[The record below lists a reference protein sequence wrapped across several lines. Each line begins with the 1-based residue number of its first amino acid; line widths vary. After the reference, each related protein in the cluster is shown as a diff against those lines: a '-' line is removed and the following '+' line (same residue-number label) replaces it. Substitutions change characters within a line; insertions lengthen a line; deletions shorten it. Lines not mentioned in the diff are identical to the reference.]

1 MQDQKSSGQQV
12 DAIVVGAGFGGMYMT
27 HLLVQKGLSVQG
39 FERGDDVG
47 GTWYWNR
54 YPGCR
59 CDVESM
65 EYSYKFSD
73 ELQQEWEWSERYS
86 PQPEILSYANHVAD
100 RFELRQHFAFQS
112 SVTSAKYNEADK
124 LWAIET
130 DTGDQVRAR
139 YLIMATGCL
148 SAANTPDF
156 QGLDSFAGATYHTG
170 AWPKEGVDFSGQRV
184 AVIGTGSSGIQSIPF
199 IAEQAKHLTVFQRTP
214 NFSVPAR
221 NKPLDPDLAAS
232 IKADYVQFR
241 AAAYQQPAAFGAHFP
256 RREDSVLDV
265 TPEERE
271 ARFEEYW
278 GHGGF
283 MFLSAFGDIGASPE
297 TNKFAADFVRKKIRE
312 IVKDPKTAETLCPD
326 SIIGCKRLVADSGY
340 FETYNRPNVDL
351 VDVSSSPV
359 ERFTTA
365 GLEAK
370 GQSFEFDAVVFAT
383 GFDAMTGALLQI
395 DVHGREGQS
404 LKDKWSAGPRT
415 YLGLASAG
423 FPNLFMMT
431 GPGSPSVLANMVTGI
446 EQHAEYIAD
455 AISWADERNISSF
468 EAALD
473 AENKW
478 VDIVNMRS
486 EATLYPQCN
495 SWYLGANVHGKP
507 RVFMPFIGFPDY
519 VAMADDVAANG
530 YEGFSTA

>member
-1 MQDQKSSGQQV
+1 MQNQEIAAHDV

-27 HLLVQKGLSVQG
+27 HLLVEKGLSVQG

-65 EYSYKFSD
+65 EYSYKFSE

-86 PQPEILSYANHVAD
+86 PQPEILAYANHVAD
-100 RFELRQHFAFQS
+100 RFDLRRHFKFQS
-112 SVTSAKYNEADK
+112 SVTSAKYNDVDK
-124 LWAIET
+124 VWVVET
-130 DTGDQVRAR
+130 DSGDQVSAR

-156 QGLDSFAGATYHTG
+156 EGLSDFSGATYHTG
-170 AWPKEGVDFSGQRV
+170 AWPKEGVDFSGKRV

-199 IAEQAKHLTVFQRTP
+199 IAEQAEHLTVFQRTP

-221 NKPLDPDLAAS
+221 NMPLDPEVAAS
-232 IKADYVQFR
+232 IKIDYAAFR
-241 AAAYQQPAAFGAHFP
+241 AAAYQQPAAFAAHFV

-278 GHGGF
+278 GYGGF
-283 MFLSAFGDIGASPE
+283 QFLSAFGDIGASPE

-312 IVKDPKTAETLCPD
+312 IVRDPKVAETLCPD

-340 FETYNRPNVDL
+340 FESFNRPNVEL
-351 VDVSSSPV
+351 VDVSASPI
-359 ERFTTA
+359 ERFTPK
-365 GLEAK
+365 GLEAS
-370 GQSFEFDAVVFAT
+370 GRVFEFDAVVFAT
-383 GFDAMTGALLQI
+383 GFDAMTGALLHI
-395 DVHGREGQS
+395 DIQGRDGVS
-404 LKDKWSAGPRT
+404 LKNKWSAGPRT

-446 EQHAEYIAD
+446 EQHAEYIANVID
-455 AISWADERNISSF
+455 WADEKGITSF
-468 EAALD
+468 EAEPE
-473 AENKW
+473 AEDRW
-478 VDIVNMRS
+478 VRIVNMRS

-495 SWYLGANVHGKP
+495 SWYLGANVPGKP

-519 VAMADDVAANG
+519 VAMVDEVAAKG
-530 YEGFSTA
+530 YEGFSQS

>member
-1 MQDQKSSGQQV
+1 MPDRGLPARKV
-12 DAIVVGAGFGGMYMT
+12 DAVVVGAGFGGMYMT

-86 PQPEILSYANHVAD
+86 PQPEILAYANHVAD
-100 RFELRQHFAFQS
+100 RFGLRQHFAFQS
-112 SVTSAKYNEADK
+112 SVVSAKYSEVDK
-124 LWAIET
+124 LWAVET
-130 DTGDQVRAR
+130 NTGDHVSTR

-148 SAANTPDF
+148 SAANIPDF
-156 QGLDSFAGATYHTG
+156 QGLEDFTGQSYHTG

-232 IKADYVQFR
+232 IKADYANFR
-241 AAAYQQPAAFGAHFP
+241 ANAYQQPAAFGAHFP
-256 RREDSVLDV
+256 RREDSVLDLS
-265 TPEERE
+265 PEERD

-278 GHGGF
+278 GYGGF
-283 MFLSAFGDIGASPE
+283 QFLSAFGDIGASPE
-297 TNKFAADFVRKKIRE
+297 TNRFAADFVRKKIRE
-312 IVKDPKTAETLCPD
+312 IVKDPEVAEILCPD

-340 FETYNRPNVDL
+340 FETYNRANVDL
-351 VDVSSSPV
+351 VDVSASPI
-359 ERFTTA
+359 ERFTPA
-365 GLEAK
+365 GLMANGTESK
-370 GQSFEFDAVVFAT
+370 FDVVVFAT

-395 DVHGREGQS
+395 DIQGRDGLS
-404 LKDKWSAGPRT
+404 LKEKWSAGPRT

-455 AISWADERNISSF
+455 AIGWADERNISSF
-468 EAALD
+468 EAEID
-473 AENKW
+473 AENEW
-478 VDIVNMRS
+478 VNVVNMRS

-495 SWYLGANVHGKP
+495 SWYLGANVAGKP

-519 VAMADDVAANG
+519 VAMADEVAAKG
-530 YEGFSTA
+530 YDGFSKA

>member
-1 MQDQKSSGQQV
+1 MQDRKLPGRQV
-12 DAIVVGAGFGGMYMT
+12 DAVVVGAGFGGMYMT

-86 PQPEILSYANHVAD
+86 PQPEILAYANHVAD
-100 RFELRQHFAFQS
+100 RFHLRRHFAFQS

-124 LWAIET
+124 LWAVMT
-130 DTGDQVRAR
+130 DTGDQVNAR

-148 SAANTPDF
+148 SAANIPDF
-156 QGLDSFAGATYHTG
+156 RGLDGFSGPTYHTG

-232 IKADYVQFR
+232 IKANYAQFR
-241 AAAYQQPAAFGAHFP
+241 ADAYQQPAAFGAHFP
-256 RREDSVLDV
+256 RREDSVLDA
-265 TPEERE
+265 TPDERD

-283 MFLSAFGDIGASPE
+283 MFLSAFGDIGSSPT
-297 TNKFAADFVRKKIRE
+297 TNKLAADFVRKKIRE
-312 IVKDPKTAETLCPD
+312 IVKDPDVAEVLCPD

-340 FETYNRPNVDL
+340 FETYNRTNVDL
-351 VDVSSSPV
+351 VDVSSSPI
-359 ERFTTA
+359 ECFTAT
-365 GLEAK
+365 GLEAN
-370 GQSFEFDAVVFAT
+370 GRTFEFDAVVFAT

-395 DVHGREGQS
+395 DIQGREGLS
-404 LKDKWSAGPRT
+404 LKEKWSAGPRT

-455 AISWADERNISSF
+455 VISWADERDVGSF
-468 EAALD
+468 EAD
-473 AENKW
+473 VEAEDNW
-478 VDIVNMRS
+478 VEVVNMRS
-486 EATLYPQCN
+486 EATLYPKCN
-495 SWYLGANVHGKP
+495 SWYLGANVPGKP

-519 VAMADDVAANG
+519 VTMANEVAAKG
-530 YEGFSTA
+530 YKGFSTT

>member
-1 MQDQKSSGQQV
+1 MQDQKSSSQQV

-27 HLLVQKGLSVQG
+27 HLLVEKGLSVRG

-73 ELQQEWEWSERYS
+73 ELQREWEWSERYS
-86 PQPEILSYANHVAD
+86 PQPEILAYANHVAD
-100 RFELRQHFAFQS
+100 RFDLRRHFAFQS
-112 SVTSAKYNEADK
+112 SVTSATYSEADK
-124 LWAIET
+124 VWVVAT
-130 DTGDQVRAR
+130 DTGDRVSAR

-148 SAANTPDF
+148 SAANIPNFPGLADF
-156 QGLDSFAGATYHTG
+156 SGPTYHTG

-199 IAEQAKHLTVFQRTP
+199 IADQAKHLTVFQRTP

-221 NKPLDPDLAAS
+221 NMPLDPKLAAS
-232 IKADYVQFR
+232 IKADYAQFR
-241 AAAYQQPAAFGAHFP
+241 AAAYQQPAAFGAHFV

-265 TPEERE
+265 TPEERD

-278 GHGGF
+278 GYGGF
-283 MFLSAFGDIGASPE
+283 QFLSAFGDIGASPE
-297 TNKFAADFVRKKIRE
+297 TNKLAADFVRKKIRE
-312 IVKDPKTAETLCPD
+312 IVKDPETADILCPD

-340 FETYNRPNVDL
+340 FETYNRANVDL
-351 VDVSSSPV
+351 VDVSASPI
-359 ERFTTA
+359 ERFTAA
-365 GLEAK
+365 GLETK

-395 DVHGREGQS
+395 DIQGRAGLS
-404 LKDKWSAGPRT
+404 LKEKWSAGPRT

-446 EQHAEYIAD
+446 EQHAEYIAA
-455 AISWADERNISSF
+455 AISWADERNLSSF
-468 EAALD
+468 EAETD
-473 AENKW
+473 AESKW
-478 VDIVNMRS
+478 VEVVNMRS

-495 SWYLGANVHGKP
+495 SWYLGANVPGKP

-519 VAMADDVAANG
+519 VAMADDVAAKD
-530 YEGFSTA
+530 YEGFAKA

>member
-1 MQDQKSSGQQV
+1 MSDRDLSGRKV
-12 DAIVVGAGFGGMYMT
+12 DAVVVGAGFGGMYMT
-27 HLLVQKGLSVQG
+27 HLLVQQGLSVQG

-86 PQPEILSYANHVAD
+86 PQPEILAYANHVAD
-100 RFELRQHFAFQS
+100 RFDLRRHFAFQA
-112 SVTSAKYNEADK
+112 SVISATYDEVDK
-124 LWAIET
+124 VWT
-130 DTGDQVRAR
+130 VDTNTGTQVHAR

-148 SAANTPDF
+148 SAANIPDF
-156 QGLDSFAGATYHTG
+156 QGLTDFSGQTYHTG
-170 AWPKEGVDFSGQRV
+170 AWPKEGVDFTGQRV

-199 IAEQAKHLTVFQRTP
+199 IAEQAEHLTVFQRTP

-221 NKPLDPDLAAS
+221 NKPLDPKLAAS
-232 IKADYVQFR
+232 IKADYGRFR
-241 AAAYQQPAAFGAHFP
+241 ADAYQQPAAFGAHFP
-256 RREDSVLDV
+256 RREDSVLGAS
-265 TPEERE
+265 PEERD

-312 IVKDPKTAETLCPD
+312 IVKDPKIADILCPD

-340 FETYNRPNVDL
+340 FETYNRPNVEL
-351 VDVSSSPV
+351 VDVSSSPI
-359 ERFTTA
+359 ERFTDA
-365 GLEAK
+365 GLNANGTE
-370 GQSFEFDAVVFAT
+370 FEFDAVVFAT

-395 DVHGREGQS
+395 EIEGRDGLS

-415 YLGLASAG
+415 FLGLASAG

-455 AISWADERNISSF
+455 AISWADERGVSSL
-468 EAALD
+468 EAELD

-478 VDIVNMRS
+478 VEVVNMRS

-495 SWYLGANVHGKP
+495 SWYLGANVPGKP

-519 VAMADDVAANG
+519 VAMADKVAAQG
-530 YEGFSTA
+530 YEGFSKT